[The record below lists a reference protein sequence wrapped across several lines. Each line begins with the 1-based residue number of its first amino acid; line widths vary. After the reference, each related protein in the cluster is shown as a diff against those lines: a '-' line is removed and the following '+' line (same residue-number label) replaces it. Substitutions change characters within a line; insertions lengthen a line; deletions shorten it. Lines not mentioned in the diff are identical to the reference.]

1 MKVSIISVG
10 TRMPAWV
17 QQGVEEYQKRL
28 TRDLGLNIIEVPLSK
43 RSKSQSIEQSIKNEG
58 AALLKKVP
66 PESYLVALD
75 IRGRLITTEQ
85 LAGRLDSFR
94 TQTQNP
100 SPLIGGPGG
109 LASSCLERVDES
121 WSLSGLT
128 LPHPLV
134 RVLVTEQL
142 YRAVS
147 ILNGHPYHR
156 G

>member
-17 QQGVEEYQKRL
+17 QEGVEEYQKRL
-28 TRDLGLNIIEVPLSK
+28 SRDLGLNIIQVPLSK
-43 RSKSQSIEQSIKNEG
+43 RSKSQSIDQSIKNEG
-58 AALLKKVP
+58 AGLLNKVP
-66 PESYLVALD
+66 PNNYLVAMD
-75 IRGRLITTEQ
+75 IRGTLITTEQ

-94 TQTQNP
+94 TQGQNL
-100 SPLIGGPGG
+100 SLLIGGPDG
-109 LASSCLERVDES
+109 LARACLEQADES

-147 ILNGHPYHR
+147 ILKGHPYHR
-156 G
+156 S

>member
-1 MKVSIISVG
+1 MKVSLISVG

-17 QQGVEEYQKRL
+17 QKGVEEYQKRL
-28 TRDLGLNIIEVPLSK
+28 SRDLGLNIIEIPLSK
-43 RSKSQSIEQSIKNEG
+43 RSKSQSTEQNIKQEG

-66 PESYLVALD
+66 LDNYLVCLD
-75 IRGRLITTEQ
+75 INGSLISTEQ
-85 LAGRLDSFR
+85 LADRLETFR
-94 TQTQNP
+94 QQGQNL
-100 SPLIGGPGG
+100 SLLIGGPDG
-109 LASSCLERVDES
+109 LHRACLEQADES

-134 RVLVTEQL
+134 RILVTEQL

-156 G
+156 S

>member
-1 MKVSIISVG
+1 
-10 TRMPAWV
+10 MPAWV

-94 TQTQNP
+94 TQSQNL
-100 SPLIGGPGG
+100 SLLIGGPDG

>member
-17 QQGVEEYQKRL
+17 QEGVEEYQKRL
-28 TRDLGLNIIEVPLSK
+28 SRDLGLNIIQVPLSK
-43 RSKSQSIEQSIKNEG
+43 RSKSQSIDQSIKNEG
-58 AALLKKVP
+58 AGLLNKVP
-66 PESYLVALD
+66 PNNYLVAMD
-75 IRGRLITTEQ
+75 IRGTLITTEQ

-94 TQTQNP
+94 TQGQNL
-100 SPLIGGPGG
+100 SLLVGGPDG
-109 LASSCLERVDES
+109 LARACLEQADES

-147 ILNGHPYHR
+147 ILKGHPYHR
-156 G
+156 S

>member
-10 TRMPAWV
+10 TRVPAWV
-17 QQGVEEYQKRL
+17 QEGVEEYQKRL
-28 TRDLGLNIIEVPLSK
+28 SRDLGLNIIQVPLSK
-43 RSKSQSIEQSIKNEG
+43 RSKSQSIDQSIKNEG
-58 AALLKKVP
+58 AGLLNKVP
-66 PESYLVALD
+66 PNNYLVAMD
-75 IRGRLITTEQ
+75 IRGTLITTEQ

-94 TQTQNP
+94 TQGQNL
-100 SPLIGGPGG
+100 SLLIGGPDG
-109 LASSCLERVDES
+109 LARACLEQADES

-147 ILNGHPYHR
+147 ILKGHPYHR
-156 G
+156 S

>member
-94 TQTQNP
+94 TQSQNL
-100 SPLIGGPGG
+100 SLLIGGPDG